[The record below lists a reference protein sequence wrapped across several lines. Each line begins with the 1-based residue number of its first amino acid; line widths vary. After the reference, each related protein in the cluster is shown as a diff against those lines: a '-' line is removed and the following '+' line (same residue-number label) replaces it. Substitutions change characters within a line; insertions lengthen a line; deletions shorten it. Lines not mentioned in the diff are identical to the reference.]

1 MSAPDQ
7 EVVLPALVDTLEKA
21 VQDLQIEATVLA
33 CDLLELARI
42 TAARLKETTI
52 SASDLQVLHDGL
64 GEVER
69 TLSMTRVALEVA
81 AQAAKL

>member
-21 VQDLQIEATVLA
+21 VQDLQIEAAVLA